1 VLRWSAAAD
10 RARLQA
16 RRASERTAAA
26 SSAAM
31 AVRFEREA
39 EIHLK
44 AALCHELAAVA
55 LFASDEAVTAL
66 AHARFRNLTL
76 GKRELVSRRET
87 LTDQELLDR
96 REAPQ

>member
-55 LFASDEAVTAL
+55 LFASDEAVTRSHMPVFAIS
-66 AHARFRNLTL
+66 HW
-76 GKRELVSRRET
+76 GKGNS
-87 LTDQELLDR
+87 
-96 REAPQ
+96 